1 MKILRE
7 MVLVLLVTV
16 YWVGFLGYQEYTS
29 DSIPTV
35 IAQPV
40 NQYNAKNAGEHAIW
54 QPGQTVTIYVDPN
67 VTAETQTGVNN
78 AIANW
83 NNAGVVHL
91 QRTDDVN
98 NADIRVINGQ
108 LTDPHNIVFGL
119 TQTKQTSQQINSA
132 LITINNQAIAKYH
145 QRDDM
150 SEQAYTNMVCTHE
163 MGHALGLN
171 HTTPGTN
178 SVMQPGTDRNIQ
190 PYDIQRVQ
198 MLYNQK

>member
-7 MVLVLLVTV
+7 MVLVLLAAV
-16 YWVGFLGYQEYTS
+16 YWVGFSGYQKYTS

-40 NQYNAKNAGEHAIW
+40 NQYNAKNAGEHVTW
-54 QPGQTVTIYVDPN
+54 QPGQTVTVYVDPN
-67 VTAETQTGVNN
+67 ATAETQTGVNN

-108 LTDPHNIVFGL
+108 LADPHNIVFGL
-119 TQTKQTSQQINSA
+119 TQTKQTNRQINRA

-150 SEQAYTNMVCTHE
+150 SEQAYTDMVCTHE

-198 MLYNQK
+198 MLYRH